1 MKSERS
7 WGRLGMRFEN
17 TTLGQ
22 LSIKGKGSYGIAAS
36 AVPYSDE
43 LFTYLR
49 ISDINDDGT
58 INKSGLMSVSEE
70 KAEQYLL
77 KPNDIVFARTGGSTG
92 RNYFYDGSDGEFV
105 FAGFLIRF
113 SIDDKKVNPL
123 FIKYYCQSQ
132 IYKDWVH
139 SFNTG
144 STRGNIN
151 AQTYAN
157 MPIILPPREQQD
169 LLVNTLSVIDA
180 KIAVNKAINEN
191 LEQQAQALSDKW
203 VSEHMDCI
211 TMFPLAEIAEIN
223 PETYSPKDKWAFVN
237 YLDTSSITNG
247 VMSEVQLISPDIEK
261 LPSRARRIV
270 KANDIVYS
278 TVRPNQL
285 HFGIISNPLE
295 NMLVSTGFSV
305 IRSKYAYISSPYIYH
320 FLTSPDFIEK
330 MQQLAEQSTST
341 FPSVKPSDIGTC
353 LIPCADETE
362 MTDITDKI
370 NDMYA
375 MVSANQQ
382 ENKCLANLR
391 DTLLPKLMNG
401 EIDVSQV
408 KI

>member
-1 MKSERS
+1 
-7 WGRLGMRFEN
+7 MRFEN

-362 MTDITDKI
+362 MTDEWR
-370 NDMYA
+370 N
-375 MVSANQQ
+375 
-382 ENKCLANLR
+382 
-391 DTLLPKLMNG
+391 
-401 EIDVSQV
+401 
-408 KI
+408 

>member
-1 MKSERS
+1 MNFDQKAFGEFATFCY
-7 WGRLGMRFEN
+7 GKMPVKKKITEN
-17 TTLGQ
+17 GKYPIYSGYRITGYYDEFNLDKNELVIVARGVGGTGNVKLSPSRCYLTN
-22 LSIKGKGSYGIAAS
+22 LSIAANVDEDIALKKYLYYYFAIRNLRYLDSGSAQSQI
-36 AVPYSDE
+36 
-43 LFTYLR
+43 T
-49 ISDINDDGT
+49 ISD
-58 INKSGLMSVSEE
+58 LE
-70 KAEQYLL
+70 KVIIPL
-77 KPNDIVFARTGGSTG
+77 PSIVHQRRITTVLSA
-92 RNYFYDGSDGEFV
+92 
-105 FAGFLIRF
+105 
-113 SIDDKKVNPL
+113 IDDKIAL
-123 FIKYYCQSQ
+123 
-132 IYKDWVH
+132 
-139 SFNTG
+139 NT
-144 STRGNIN
+144 
-151 AQTYAN
+151 
-157 MPIILPPREQQD
+157 
-169 LLVNTLSVIDA
+169 
-180 KIAVNKAINEN
+180 AINEN

>member
-1 MKSERS
+1 MKTLSQICEIVS
-7 WGRLGMRFEN
+7 DKLSVNELINANLTSNYISTEN
-17 TTLGQ
+17 MLPNKGGVVAPSSVPTTGKVTAYKTGDVLVSNIRPYFKKIWFALNDGGCSNDV
-22 LSIKGKGSYGIAAS
+22 LVFRAKKDVSPEYLHYVLADDSFFDYAMKTSKGTKMPRGDKKALMEYEIVKMNYSSQCQAA
-36 AVPYSDE
+36 
-43 LFTYLR
+43 
-49 ISDINDDGT
+49 T
-58 INKSGLMSVSEE
+58 I
-70 KAEQYLL
+70 L
-77 KPNDIVFARTGGSTG
+77 KR
-92 RNYFYDGSDGEFV
+92 
-105 FAGFLIRF
+105 
-113 SIDDKKVNPL
+113 IDDL
-123 FIKYYCQSQ
+123 IKT
-132 IYKDWVH
+132 
-139 SFNTG
+139 NT
-144 STRGNIN
+144 
-151 AQTYAN
+151 
-157 MPIILPPREQQD
+157 
-169 LLVNTLSVIDA
+169 
-180 KIAVNKAINEN
+180 KIHEN

-211 TMFPLAEIAEIN
+211 TMVPLAEIAEIN
-223 PETYSPKDKWAFVN
+223 PETYSPKDKWTFVN

-247 VMSEVQLISPDIEK
+247 VVSEVQLISPEIEK

-408 KI
+408 QI

>member
-1 MKSERS
+1 MIYKLSEI
-7 WGRLGMRFEN
+7 M
-17 TTLGQ
+17 
-22 LSIKGKGSYGIAAS
+22 
-36 AVPYSDE
+36 E
-43 LFTYLR
+43 L
-49 ISDINDDGT
+49 IGGGT
-58 INKSGLMSVSEE
+58 PKTSVSEYWNGSIPWLSVKDFNNDNRYVYKTE
-70 KAEQYLL
+70 KTITEEGLANSSTKLLNRDDSIISARGTVGEMAMIPFPMAFNQSCYGLRAKKEIVTPAYLYYL
-77 KPNDIVFARTGGSTG
+77 IKHNIHVLRKNTHGSVFDTITRDTFSGIEVDIPEIDIQSRIATMLS
-92 RNYFYDGSDGEFV
+92 
-105 FAGFLIRF
+105 I
-113 SIDDKKVNPL
+113 IDDKIEL
-123 FIKYYCQSQ
+123 
-132 IYKDWVH
+132 
-139 SFNTG
+139 NT
-144 STRGNIN
+144 
-151 AQTYAN
+151 
-157 MPIILPPREQQD
+157 
-169 LLVNTLSVIDA
+169 
-180 KIAVNKAINEN
+180 AINEN

-223 PETYSPKDKWAFVN
+223 PETYSPKDKWAFVY

-247 VMSEVQLISPDIEK
+247 VVSEVQLISPDIEK

-370 NDMYA
+370 NDMYT

-382 ENKCLANLR
+382 ENKRLADLR

>member
-1 MKSERS
+1 
-7 WGRLGMRFEN
+7 
-17 TTLGQ
+17 
-22 LSIKGKGSYGIAAS
+22 
-36 AVPYSDE
+36 
-43 LFTYLR
+43 
-49 ISDINDDGT
+49 
-58 INKSGLMSVSEE
+58 
-70 KAEQYLL
+70 
-77 KPNDIVFARTGGSTG
+77 
-92 RNYFYDGSDGEFV
+92 
-105 FAGFLIRF
+105 
-113 SIDDKKVNPL
+113 
-123 FIKYYCQSQ
+123 
-132 IYKDWVH
+132 
-139 SFNTG
+139 
-144 STRGNIN
+144 
-151 AQTYAN
+151 
-157 MPIILPPREQQD
+157 
-169 LLVNTLSVIDA
+169 
-180 KIAVNKAINEN
+180 
-191 LEQQAQALSDKW
+191 
-203 VSEHMDCI
+203 
-211 TMFPLAEIAEIN
+211 MFPLAEIAEIN
-223 PETYSPKDKWAFVN
+223 PETYSPKDKWTFVN

-247 VMSEVQLISPDIEK
+247 VVSEVQLISPEIEK

-382 ENKCLANLR
+382 ENKRLADLR
-391 DTLLPKLMNG
+391 DILLPKLMNG

>member
-1 MKSERS
+1 MKTLRQICEIVSDKLSVNELINANLTS
-7 WGRLGMRFEN
+7 TYISTEN
-17 TTLGQ
+17 MLPNKGGVVASSSVPTTGKVTAYKTGDVLVSNIRPYFKKIWFASKDGGCSNDV
-22 LSIKGKGSYGIAAS
+22 LVFRARKDISPEYLHYVLADDSFFDYAMKTSKGTKMPRGDKKA
-36 AVPYSDE
+36 
-43 LFTYLR
+43 
-49 ISDINDDGT
+49 
-58 INKSGLMSVSEE
+58 LME
-70 KAEQYLL
+70 Y
-77 KPNDIVFARTGGSTG
+77 
-92 RNYFYDGSDGEFV
+92 EFV
-105 FAGFLIRF
+105 EMDYSSQCQAAAILKR
-113 SIDDKKVNPL
+113 IDDL
-123 FIKYYCQSQ
+123 IKT
-132 IYKDWVH
+132 
-139 SFNTG
+139 NT
-144 STRGNIN
+144 
-151 AQTYAN
+151 
-157 MPIILPPREQQD
+157 
-169 LLVNTLSVIDA
+169 
-180 KIAVNKAINEN
+180 KINEN

-223 PETYSPKDKWAFVN
+223 PETYSPKDKWTFVN

-247 VMSEVQLISPDIEK
+247 VVSEVQLISPEIEK

-370 NDMYA
+370 NDM
-375 MVSANQQ
+375 
-382 ENKCLANLR
+382 
-391 DTLLPKLMNG
+391 
-401 EIDVSQV
+401 
-408 KI
+408 

>member
-49 ISDINDDGT
+49 ITDINDDGT

-132 IYKDWVH
+132 IYKGWVH

-191 LEQQAQALSDKW
+191 LEQQAQAIFKSWFVDFEPFGGVMPDDWRTGSLS
-203 VSEHMDCI
+203 
-211 TMFPLAEIAEIN
+211 EICK
-223 PETYSPKDKWAFVN
+223 YSKDKVN
-237 YLDTSSITNG
+237 IEDLTLDTY
-247 VMSEVQLISPDIEK
+247 
-261 LPSRARRIV
+261 
-270 KANDIVYS
+270 YS
-278 TVRPNQL
+278 T
-285 HFGIISNPLE
+285 E
-295 NMLVSTGFSV
+295 NMQPNRQGAVLQSNKLLLVKKVMCSYQIFV
-305 IRSKYAYISSPYIYH
+305 RISR
-320 FLTSPDFIEK
+320 K
-330 MQQLAEQSTST
+330 
-341 FPSVKPSDIGTC
+341 
-353 LIPCADETE
+353 
-362 MTDITDKI
+362 
-370 NDMYA
+370 
-375 MVSANQQ
+375 
-382 ENKCLANLR
+382 
-391 DTLLPKLMNG
+391 
-401 EIDVSQV
+401 
-408 KI
+408 

>member
-1 MKSERS
+1 
-7 WGRLGMRFEN
+7 MRFEN

-223 PETYSPKDKWAFVN
+223 PETYSPKDKWAFVY

>member
-49 ISDINDDGT
+49 ITDINDDGT

>member
-1 MKSERS
+1 
-7 WGRLGMRFEN
+7 MRFEN

>member
-1 MKSERS
+1 MNFDQKAFGEFATFRY
-7 WGRLGMRFEN
+7 GKMPVKKKITEN
-17 TTLGQ
+17 GKYPIYSGYRITGYYDEFNLDKNELVIVARGVGGTGNVKLSPSRCYLTN
-22 LSIKGKGSYGIAAS
+22 LSIAANVDEDIALKKYLYYYFAIRNLRYLDSGSAQSQI
-36 AVPYSDE
+36 
-43 LFTYLR
+43 T
-49 ISDINDDGT
+49 ISD
-58 INKSGLMSVSEE
+58 LE
-70 KAEQYLL
+70 KVIIPL
-77 KPNDIVFARTGGSTG
+77 PSIVHQRRITTVLSA
-92 RNYFYDGSDGEFV
+92 
-105 FAGFLIRF
+105 
-113 SIDDKKVNPL
+113 IDDKIAL
-123 FIKYYCQSQ
+123 
-132 IYKDWVH
+132 
-139 SFNTG
+139 NT
-144 STRGNIN
+144 
-151 AQTYAN
+151 
-157 MPIILPPREQQD
+157 
-169 LLVNTLSVIDA
+169 
-180 KIAVNKAINEN
+180 AINEN

>member
-1 MKSERS
+1 
-7 WGRLGMRFEN
+7 MRFEN

-203 VSEHMDCI
+203 VAEHLDCI
-211 TMFPLAEIAEIN
+211 TMRPLAEVVEIN
-223 PETYSPKDKWAFVN
+223 PDTYSPKDKWAFVN

-247 VMSEVQLISPDIEK
+247 VMSDIQLINPDTEK
-261 LPSRARRIV
+261 LPSRARRII

-295 NMLVSTGFSV
+295 NMLASTGFAV
-305 IRSKYAYISSPYIYH
+305 IRSNYDYISSPYIYH

>member
-223 PETYSPKDKWAFVN
+223 PETYSPKDKWAFVY

-247 VMSEVQLISPDIEK
+247 VVSEVQLISPDIEK

>member
-1 MKSERS
+1 
-7 WGRLGMRFEN
+7 MRFEN

-382 ENKCLANLR
+382 ENKRLADLR